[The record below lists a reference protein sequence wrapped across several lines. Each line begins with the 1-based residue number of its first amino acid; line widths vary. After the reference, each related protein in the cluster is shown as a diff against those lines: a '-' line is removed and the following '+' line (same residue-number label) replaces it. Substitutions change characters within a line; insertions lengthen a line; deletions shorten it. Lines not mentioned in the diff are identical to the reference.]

1 MLALGWLGGPGGG
14 PRERAGPA
22 PPPPGRPPGRSGPPA
37 PGGWGVAAVERGPGW
52 ELALWSE
59 GPLLER
65 GPAEDAGADAEE
77 RARAGAGGAGP
88 LLACLGWDACR
99 VLARGREV
107 RWELGGSPGRSLLA
121 EPVAAV
127 ACGEAHA
134 LACTAGGRVL
144 AWGRAAEGQLG
155 LSEERGAAS
164 PARAAVPEPVSLPGR
179 GTTAVGIACGARH
192 SLAVTSDG
200 RAFLWGWSLHGQ
212 AGAANVSCVWSPR
225 LLEGL
230 PAGAHVAGG
239 AAGIGHTCL
248 WTRAGDVWA
257 LGWDVDAQLGRGEV
271 GRAEAEPQLVRGGLG
286 GREVAK
292 VSCGARHSVALTR
305 EGRAFGWGW
314 DGRGQLLGDAG
325 GRGKD
330 AGRGATG
337 GGGSTVAS
345 PVELRPGRYFRE
357 VACGWWHTLLVV
369 DPTPP
374 CRGAAGECAPAPLLD
389 VEK

>member
-22 PPPPGRPPGRSGPPA
+22 PPPPPGRRGPPGGPPPGPPA
-37 PGGWGVAAVERGPGW
+37 PGGWGAAAVGRGPGRW

-59 GPLLER
+59 GPL
-65 GPAEDAGADAEE
+65 PDAEDAEGAAGAEE
-77 RARAGAGGAGP
+77 GRAAGP

-107 RWELGGSPGRSLLA
+107 RWELGGSPGRGLLA

-155 LSEERGAAS
+155 LGEERGAAA
-164 PARAAVPEPVSLPGR
+164 PVRAPEPVPLPGR
-179 GTTAVGIACGARH
+179 GTTAVGVACGARH

-212 AGAANVSCVWSPR
+212 AGAADVSCVWSPR

-230 PAGAHVAGG
+230 PVEAHAAGG

-286 GREVAK
+286 GLEVAK

-325 GRGKD
+325 ED
-330 AGRGATG
+330 TGRGATG
-337 GGGSTVAS
+337 GGGSAVAS
-345 PVELRPGRYFRE
+345 PVELRPGRCFRE

-374 CRGAAGECAPAPLLD
+374 YRGAAGECAPAPPLD
-389 VEK
+389 FEK

>member
-14 PRERAGPA
+14 AREREGGGA
-22 PPPPGRPPGRSGPPA
+22 PPPGRPPGPPGPPGAPA
-37 PGGWGVAAVERGPGW
+37 PGGWGVAAVGRGPGW
-52 ELALWSE
+52 ALALWSE
-59 GPLLER
+59 GPLLE
-65 GPAEDAGADAEE
+65 DAGAGAE
-77 RARAGAGGAGP
+77 ADAGGAAGP

-107 RWELGGSPGRSLLA
+107 RWELGGVAGRALLA
-121 EPVAAV
+121 EPVTAV

-144 AWGRAAEGQLG
+144 AWGRAGEGQLG
-155 LSEERGAAS
+155 LGEERGAAS
-164 PARAAVPEPVSLPGR
+164 PALAAAPQPVPLLGR
-179 GTTAVGIACGARH
+179 GDMAVGVACGARH

-212 AGAANVSCVWSPR
+212 AGAADASCVWSPR
-225 LLEGL
+225 PLAGL
-230 PAGAHVAGG
+230 PAGVHVAGG
-239 AAGIGHTCL
+239 SAGIGHTCL
-248 WTRAGDVWA
+248 WTRSGDVYA

-271 GRAEAEPQLVRGGLG
+271 GRAEAEPQLVRGGLI

-337 GGGSTVAS
+337 GGGSAVAS

-357 VACGWWHTLLVV
+357 VACGWWHTLLVA

-374 CRGAAGECAPAPLLD
+374 GRGAAGECAPAPPLD
-389 VEK
+389 LEK